1 MDIDRQ
7 IRFYQQKFESNPNS
21 LFVIPLADMRRAG
34 GDAVAARDLLIK
46 HKSTVE
52 SNISAMIVLGKCF
65 HETGN
70 RDAAIELLQQ
80 VLSKDSNNRVVAKLL
95 QEYKSTSVTE
105 MDSKASIEIT
115 ETPEVIEEVQTPEVK
130 STFVTMTIADI
141 YLQQGHREKALEI
154 LNMIL
159 EESPRREDVLE
170 KIAKIEGM

>member
-1 MDIDRQ
+1 LDIDRQ

-46 HKSTVE
+46 HKSTIE
-52 SNISAMIVLGKCF
+52 SNLSAMIVMGKCL

-70 RDAAIELLQQ
+70 RDAAIEMMQQ
-80 VLSKDSNNRVVAKLL
+80 ALSKDSENRVVAKLL
-95 QEYKSTSVTE
+95 QEYES
-105 MDSKASIEIT
+105 ASIKDVKPKAPDVIP
-115 ETPEVIEEVQTPEVK
+115 ETPEVVEEVQTPEVK

-154 LNMIL
+154 LNRIL
-159 EESPRREDVLE
+159 EVSPSREDVLE